1 MALEQPFSKRNRYSS
16 AAKEI
21 TVREDAPESLRY
33 IVLQTAI
40 DLGWG
45 PSSLR
50 PLLCRVLRVPPDE
63 SNWSEYPNI
72 WGEVQGL
79 MYRCEWFKVYD
90 ILRRCTPVSPRMTES
105 AGNPTLRN
113 LPRRSIPSSSMRES
127 VGNLR
132 RPDRHS
138 RNGGVRSRRY
148 GSNIH
153 RRSIRPTHRCD
164 ASP

>member
-50 PLLCRVLRVPPDE
+50 PLLCRVLRVPPDKG
-63 SNWSEYPNI
+63 NWSEYPNI
-72 WGEVQGL
+72 WEEVQRL

-90 ILRRCTPVSPRMTES
+90 IIES
-105 AGNPTLRN
+105 MYALFATND
-113 LPRRSIPSSSMRES
+113 RER
-127 VGNLR
+127 GE
-132 RPDRHS
+132 
-138 RNGGVRSRRY
+138 
-148 GSNIH
+148 
-153 RRSIRPTHRCD
+153 TD
-164 ASP
+164 APQFAEAINSFFVDEGIGWQLAD